1 MLKSKRKMF
10 VSQRRRI
17 FISSRPSFAQTSD
30 KLLGKKFIF
39 SKKIWF
45 FIPTEQEYFI
55 DKTFYWYYNNFSGCT
70 DMNS

>member
-55 DKTFYWYYNNFSGCT
+55 DKTSG
-70 DMNS
+70 